1 MRLARRPS
9 FSSAEPRAPVP
20 RYLRLLP
27 PGLIALGV
35 VINFLTPPEATFT
48 PLFVAAPLVAAALV
62 SFRETVLTA
71 LASSIAVILLTLF
84 VVHAAVVSDEMIR
97 VLTVLTVSV
106 FSLVV
111 SRLNRQL
118 ASVRG
123 VAAQVQ
129 RAVLPTPP
137 ERVGS
142 LEVAARYQAARVDT
156 LVGGDMYAAV
166 DTPYGTRLLVGDVRG
181 KGLGATEAVTVI
193 LGAFREVADTEPDLA
208 RVGTRLE
215 NAWQREGGRRAGL
228 DGMEGF
234 TTAVVVEVPA
244 GDPGVLRLLDLG
256 HPPPVLL
263 EPDGKARYLE
273 VRDPGLPL
281 GLAGLAG
288 TADGGHVEEYAFPP
302 GASLLLYTDGVSE
315 ARDERGTFYDP
326 VAALAG
332 RRFTR
337 PRRVLDVLFSDLAAH
352 TGGVAQDDIAVL
364 VARRPVPGEDLP
376 GGEGGRSGR
385 RSGRTGR
392 GAVRGGPGSVVTEGE
407 RPAANDNN

>member
-1 MRLARRPS
+1 
-9 FSSAEPRAPVP
+9 
-20 RYLRLLP
+20 
-27 PGLIALGV
+27 
-35 VINFLTPPEATFT
+35 
-48 PLFVAAPLVAAALV
+48 
-62 SFRETVLTA
+62 
-71 LASSIAVILLTLF
+71 
-84 VVHAAVVSDEMIR
+84 
-97 VLTVLTVSV
+97 
-106 FSLVV
+106 
-111 SRLNRQL
+111 
-118 ASVRG
+118 
-123 VAAQVQ
+123 
-129 RAVLPTPP
+129 
-137 ERVGS
+137 
-142 LEVAARYQAARVDT
+142 
-156 LVGGDMYAAV
+156 MYAAV

>member
-48 PLFVAAPLVAAALV
+48 PLFVAAPLVAAALL
-62 SFRETVLTA
+62 SFRETVLTG
-71 LASSIAVILLTLF
+71 LSSSIAVILLTLF

-97 VLTVLTVSV
+97 VLTVLTVSA
-106 FSLVV
+106 FSLLV

-123 VAAQVQ
+123 VAAEVQ

-137 ERVGS
+137 ERVGP
-142 LEVAARYQAARVDT
+142 LEVAARYQAAREDT
-156 LVGGDMYAAV
+156 LVGGDMYATV

-208 RVGTRLE
+208 RVGARLE

-337 PRRVLDVLFSDLAAH
+337 PRRVLDVLFSDIAAH

-364 VARRPVPGEDLP
+364 VVRRPVPGEDLP
-376 GGEGGRSGR
+376 GREGGRSGR